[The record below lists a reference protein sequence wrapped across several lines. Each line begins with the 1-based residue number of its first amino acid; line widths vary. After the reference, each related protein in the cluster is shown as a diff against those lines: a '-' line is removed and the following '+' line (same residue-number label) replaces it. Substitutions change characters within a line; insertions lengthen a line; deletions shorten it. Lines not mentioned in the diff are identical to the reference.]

1 MKKLTILFSAILL
14 FLAMIGF
21 GLYGFSKI
29 IYNSCDCERFTID
42 NIELRTGINIPSIKK
57 TDCLYNEKTKTKNIT
72 FVLDTKN
79 IDFEDYIKKNDFRE
93 TKANAIL
100 TKSNNLKNHKY
111 KAILDKKLEVLEIEI
126 TYKN

>member
-14 FLAMIGF
+14 FLTMIGF
-21 GLYGFSKI
+21 GLYSFSKI

-72 FVLDTKN
+72 FVLDTEN

-100 TKSNNLKNHKY
+100 TKTNNLKTHQY
-111 KAILDKKLEVLEIEI
+111 KAILDKKLGILEIEI